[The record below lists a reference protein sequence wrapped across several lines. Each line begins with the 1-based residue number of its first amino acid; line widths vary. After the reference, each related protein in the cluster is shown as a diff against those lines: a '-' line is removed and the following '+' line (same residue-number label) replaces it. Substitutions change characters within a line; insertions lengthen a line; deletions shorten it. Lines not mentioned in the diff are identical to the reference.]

1 MTKQRKTLW
10 ANVGIHQFHLPE
22 ASNAQI
28 FDGIIT
34 LSYKNANDLDIV
46 EKNLINCNPILKN
59 CVKWNKVNDNELLV
73 NDPWGSLFRL
83 IVNDDVYDN
92 RGITIT
98 VTITINITIT
108 ITITTTTIIIIIT
121 GVQPGDSSL
130 PIAMN
135 DICVNIPMNCNI
147 DGIGRFYNY
156 VFNAPIITNNDN
168 IQVVVSP
175 QQTLTFKKVNKN
187 INHSDIR
194 TDDNGMIGNHG
205 PHISMYI
212 TDFIN
217 SYKRA
222 ESINSLFVNY
232 RFKRQATN
240 INEAISDC
248 MFRCLDIIDPN
259 NINNGPIIQLE
270 HEVRSIVTSD
280 GKLYKSCPFYEIPAV

>member
-1 MTKQRKTLW
+1 MIKQRKTLW

-22 ASNAQI
+22 ANNAQI

-92 RGITIT
+92 RGI
-98 VTITINITIT
+98 
-108 ITITTTTIIIIIT
+108 
-121 GVQPGDSSL
+121 QPGDSSL

-240 INEAISDC
+240 INEAINDC